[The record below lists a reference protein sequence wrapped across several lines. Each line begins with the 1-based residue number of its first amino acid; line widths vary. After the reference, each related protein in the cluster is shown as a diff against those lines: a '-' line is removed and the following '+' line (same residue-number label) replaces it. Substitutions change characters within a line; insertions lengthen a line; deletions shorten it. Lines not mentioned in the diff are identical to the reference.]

1 MTLKIWAQDLPPACV
16 GSKEVY
22 TVVPDPNF
30 TNSWFRWEIPD
41 NAGVIDTVFPGGN
54 SIGVIWGNVPGIHRI
69 GVAEISD
76 SMKEIGFNGCEGD
89 MRWADVEVRGVNL
102 FIGNDKEICV
112 GDSFEYIADMGFDK
126 YQWKNNPLPDT
137 NIFKYVA
144 GRADTV
150 KVNYTVMVN
159 LTVTDKYNCKNSDTA
174 YVIVHAL
181 PFVDINSGGK
191 AFNDTMLCGSQ
202 TLELY
207 PDSFQT
213 ARNYH
218 WRIGTD
224 EFDSTIIH
232 LAALYPKASEP
243 YKTIAVTVEDY
254 FGCFA
259 SDSIRLKR
267 CINPNENNT
276 PTVFTP
282 GTDGKNDTWK
292 IPALEYFPNARV
304 EVYDRWGRM
313 VFLSDKGF
321 YKPWDGKLKGKYL
334 PMGTYYY
341 IIRWDKGSDTYHGTI
356 SIIR

>member
-1 MTLKIWAQDLPPACV
+1 MTLKLWAQDLPPACV

-41 NAGVIDTVFPGGN
+41 NAGVIDTIFPGGN
-54 SIGVIWGNVPGIHRI
+54 SIGVIWGNAPGIHRI

-76 SMKEIGFNGCEGD
+76 SMKEIGFNGCEGE
-89 MRWADVEVRGVNL
+89 MKWADVEVRGVNL

-112 GDSFEYIADMGFDK
+112 GDSFEYVADMGFDK
-126 YQWKNNPLPDT
+126 YQWNNNPLPNT

-150 KVNYTVMVN
+150 KENYTVMVD
-159 LTVTDKYNCKNSDTA
+159 LTVTDSYNCKNSDTA
-174 YVIVHAL
+174 FVIVHAL
-181 PFVDINSGGK
+181 PYVGINSGGK
-191 AFNDTMLCGSQ
+191 TFNDTSLCGNQ
-202 TLELY
+202 TITLY
-207 PDSFQT
+207 PDSFQS
-213 ARNYH
+213 AQYYH
-218 WRIGTD
+218 W
-224 EFDSTIIH
+224 STGDDVPIIS
-232 LAALYPKASEP
+232 LEAINPREIEP
-243 YKTIAVTVEDY
+243 STTISVTVAGYD
-254 FGCFA
+254 GCIA
-259 SDSIRLKR
+259 SDSITLER
-267 CINPNENNT
+267 CIPPNTNNT

-282 GTDGKNDTWK
+282 GTDGANDTWV
-292 IPALEYFPNARV
+292 IPSLEYFPNARV
-304 EVYDRWGRM
+304 EVYDRWGRL

-341 IIRWDKGSDTYHGTI
+341 IIRWDRSSDTFHGTI